1 MHSCLQ
7 RTSAVTPFW
16 RAAEQSISFD
26 VTAIQLETPS
36 QPGWCVCHPLPR
48 PNAIVGAIGS
58 CPCPLLGCPLLGCP
72 FLERMKGN
80 SPCPFVERM
89 IGNSP
94 CPFVERMIGNS
105 PCPPIGCGNRPCPP
119 IGCGNRPCPPIGCGN
134 SPCPPIGCPLLER
147 MMGNTV
153 DRANPSQCSYIT
165 KYYMA
170 KCGQVGGATT
180 SRSATQSPASTLA
193 YSYYMP
199 SYVFDHISETD
210 ISRRCRSP

>member
-1 MHSCLQ
+1 
-7 RTSAVTPFW
+7 
-16 RAAEQSISFD
+16 
-26 VTAIQLETPS
+26 
-36 QPGWCVCHPLPR
+36 LPR

-72 FLERMKGN
+72 LIGCPFVERMKGN
-80 SPCPFVERM
+80 SPCPF
-89 IGNSP
+89 I
-94 CPFVERMIGNS
+94 ERMIGNS
-105 PCPPIGCGNRPCPP
+105 PCPPIGCGNSPCPP
-119 IGCGNRPCPPIGCGN
+119 IGCGNSPCPPLGCGN

-180 SRSATQSPASTLA
+180 SRSATQSPIALIPVFASHPPCGRVLHKVVGGSSPQPTLLHL
-193 YSYYMP
+193 M
-199 SYVFDHISETD
+199 VLWLLW
-210 ISRRCRSP
+210 